1 MRGRWLSLRVAPTH
15 VATAL
20 RTPIAVTLEP
30 DAQLRSEPDAEGTAG
45 VRGDRRFTRFY
56 RTRRSSR
63 HARVREWRYH
73 ETAILTSD
81 VLMLAFG
88 GAAAIIIGPSAIS
101 VTLLFAVISFAALA
115 MSGSYR
121 SRLRPGALDRLPGE
135 LSALC
140 VAALATNTLGTLML
154 GDRHAPIAAVAA
166 SLVTSAIA
174 VTAGRTVGAGLQR
187 AGRARGR
194 ALRPV
199 LIVGTGEIGAQ
210 LAERLE
216 EQPEYGLRPVGFL
229 DADPYPLTDAPESM
243 PPFLGGPTA
252 LAGAVEATGAR
263 HVMLAFSPLSDGG
276 LIALIRRCQDLGVE
290 VSVVPRF
297 FDTMSERAV
306 VEHVGGLPVV
316 RLRTLTPRSWRF
328 MVKYAIDR
336 IVSAT
341 ALVVGS
347 PLFVTVAVAIKLES
361 PGPVFFRQQRVGRD
375 GQVFDLLKFRSM
387 RAPPHGAQRFDL
399 PPGAAPGGVEGE
411 DRRTRLGRLLRRSCL
426 DELPQLVNVARGEMS
441 LVGPRPER
449 PQFAELFGGQCRRY
463 DERHRV
469 KSGITGWAQVNG
481 LRGRTSIAKRVEW
494 DNNYIENWS
503 LWLDIKILI
512 LTLVAVVKTPR
523 DA

>member
-1 MRGRWLSLRVAPTH
+1 VASKH
-15 VATAL
+15 LATAL
-20 RTPIAVTLEP
+20 RAPVVVALEP
-30 DAQLRSEPDAEGTAG
+30 DSPLQSDADGEVAARVGA
-45 VRGDRRFTRFY
+45 DRRFAHLYGRRRFPQL
-56 RTRRSSR
+56 
-63 HARVREWRYH
+63 ARAREWRYH
-73 ETAILTSD
+73 EAAILTSD
-81 VLMLAFG
+81 VLMLAIG
-88 GAAAIIIGPSAIS
+88 GAAAIVIGPSAIR
-101 VTLLFAVISFAALA
+101 VTLLFAVISLFALA
-115 MSGSYR
+115 MSGSYQ
-121 SRLRPGALDRLPGE
+121 SRLRPGALDRLPAE
-135 LSALC
+135 LAALC
-140 VAALATNTLGTLML
+140 VAALATNTLGTIFF
-154 GDRHAPIAAVAA
+154 GARHAPLAAVAA
-166 SLVTSAIA
+166 SLVCSAIA
-174 VTAGRTVGAGLQR
+174 VTAGRTVGAGVQR
-187 AGRARGR
+187 TGRSRGR

-229 DADPYPLTDAPESM
+229 DADPYPLADAPPSM

-252 LAGAVEATGAR
+252 LSGAVEATGAR

-306 VEHVGGLPVV
+306 VDHVGGLPVV

-336 IVSAT
+336 IVAAT
-341 ALVVGS
+341 VLVVGL
-347 PLFVTVAVAIKLES
+347 PLFLIVAVAVKLDS
-361 PGPVFFRQQRVGRD
+361 PGPVLFRQQRVGRD

-387 RAPPHGAQRFDL
+387 RAPPSGAQGFDL

-411 DRRTRLGRLLRRSCL
+411 DRRTRLGWLLRRTCL
-426 DELPQLVNVARGEMS
+426 DELPQLINVARGEMS

-449 PQFAELFGGQCRRY
+449 PQFVEVFGGQCRRY

-469 KSGITGWAQVNG
+469 KSGMTGWAQVNG

-494 DNNYIENWS
+494 DNYYIENWS

-512 LTLVAVVKTPR
+512 LTLLAVIKTPR

>member
-1 MRGRWLSLRVAPTH
+1 
-15 VATAL
+15 
-20 RTPIAVTLEP
+20 
-30 DAQLRSEPDAEGTAG
+30 
-45 VRGDRRFTRFY
+45 
-56 RTRRSSR
+56 
-63 HARVREWRYH
+63 
-73 ETAILTSD
+73 
-81 VLMLAFG
+81 
-88 GAAAIIIGPSAIS
+88 
-101 VTLLFAVISFAALA
+101 
-115 MSGSYR
+115 
-121 SRLRPGALDRLPGE
+121 
-135 LSALC
+135 
-140 VAALATNTLGTLML
+140 
-154 GDRHAPIAAVAA
+154 
-166 SLVTSAIA
+166 
-174 VTAGRTVGAGLQR
+174 
-187 AGRARGR
+187 
-194 ALRPV
+194 
-199 LIVGTGEIGAQ
+199 
-210 LAERLE
+210 
-216 EQPEYGLRPVGFL
+216 
-229 DADPYPLTDAPESM
+229 M

-328 MVKYAIDR
+328 MVKYGIDR
-336 IVSAT
+336 IVAAT
-341 ALVVGS
+341 ALVVGF
-347 PLFVTVAVAIKLES
+347 PLFVIVAVAVKLDS
-361 PGPVFFRQQRVGRD
+361 PGPVLFRQQRVGRD

-387 RAPPHGAQRFDL
+387 RALPPGEQGFDL

-411 DRRTRLGRLLRRSCL
+411 DRRTRLGWLLRRTCL

-449 PQFAELFGGQCRRY
+449 PQFVEVFGGQCRRY

-494 DNNYIENWS
+494 DNYYIENWS
-503 LWLDIKILI
+503 LWLDVKILI
-512 LTLVAVVKTPR
+512 LTLLAVIKTPR